1 MQVCPPHPWSPRRQL
16 VVYSGVLG
24 AKTALLLNSIELSR
38 FQEQISLSMQVS
50 PSAAGCM
57 HGMRGT
63 KTALL
68 LHSIEIAV

>member
-1 MQVCPPHPWSPRRQL
+1 MPPPTWGPRRQL

-38 FQEQISLSMQVS
+38 FQEQISLSIQVS

-63 KTALL
+63 KTELL